1 MNSSGKARANWP
13 LCLDSFNVVFRED
26 QANCQFALPSRRD
39 LHFFRMSQDGENGKG
54 SGGKEI
60 SLRAQAI

>member
-1 MNSSGKARANWP
+1 MRPFGKTRQSG
-13 LCLDSFNVVFRED
+13 
-26 QANCQFALPSRRD
+26 QFALPSRRD
-39 LHFFRMSQDGENGKG
+39 LHSFRMSQDGENGKG